1 MSLQR
6 EEIGPIPEETARVA
20 KASFPKGNRY
30 MRLRD
35 ALGTIFDDEE
45 FTDLFARRGQPAEA
59 PWRVGLVCIVQY
71 MEELTDR
78 QAADAVR
85 ARMDI
90 KYLLGLELSDP
101 GFDFSVLSEFRQ
113 RLIEHDAEHRLF
125 TLLVAK
131 LSEQGYIKKRGIQR
145 TDSTH
150 VLAAVHLFHRAEL
163 LGETLRAALN
173 EVATQEPDWLK
184 QWVPADWFERYS
196 RRVEL
201 WRLGIAKGEKD
212 AFMEQVGRDGS
223 QLLSALSQQEA
234 PPHLSHLPQ
243 VQLLRQMWVQ
253 QFFWE
258 EGSLRLR
265 NKDALPPA
273 HLTIRSPYDPQAHFG
288 QKRDL
293 TWYGYKVHFSE
304 TCDPDFPHLITCV
317 QTTDATTTDMQQ
329 TQHVHEEMERRDL
342 LPHTHLV
349 DEGYVDAGAIVQSRQ
364 THAIVLLGPV
374 SRNNQWQAKAGQGY
388 DRSGFSIDWEAHEA
402 TCPQGNKSV
411 YWRERTDQHGH
422 PNISIR
428 FDRQACQHCPA
439 RSHCTRSPDAPRLLT
454 IRSKEEFLQLQ
465 STRQQQETSEFRAT
479 YAARSG
485 IEGTHSQGVRA
496 LGLRR
501 TRSIGLEKT
510 GLQHF
515 LTATAINCIRIDDF
529 LAGAKTEKTRTSHF
543 AALAPE
549 KVA

>member
-1 MSLQR
+1 MSLRR
-6 EEIGPIPEETARVA
+6 EEIGPIPEETARIA
-20 KASFPKGNRY
+20 RASFPKGNRY

-35 ALGTIFDDEE
+35 ALGTIFDDDE

-59 PWRVGLVCIVQY
+59 PWRLGLVCIVQY
-71 MEELTDR
+71 MEDLTDR

-113 RLIEHDAEHRLF
+113 RLIEHDAEQRLF

-150 VLAAVHLFHRAEL
+150 VLAAVHLFHRAEM

-173 EVATQEPDWLK
+173 EVTTQEPDWLK
-184 QWVPADWFERYS
+184 QWVPADWFQRYS

-223 QLLSALSQQEA
+223 QLLAALYQQEA
-234 PPHLSHLPQ
+234 PPQLSQLSQ

-317 QTTDATTTDMQQ
+317 QTTDATTTDM
-329 TQHVHEEMERRDL
+329 
-342 LPHTHLV
+342 
-349 DEGYVDAGAIVQSRQ
+349 
-364 THAIVLLGPV
+364 
-374 SRNNQWQAKAGQGY
+374 
-388 DRSGFSIDWEAHEA
+388 
-402 TCPQGNKSV
+402 
-411 YWRERTDQHGH
+411 
-422 PNISIR
+422 
-428 FDRQACQHCPA
+428 
-439 RSHCTRSPDAPRLLT
+439 
-454 IRSKEEFLQLQ
+454 
-465 STRQQQETSEFRAT
+465 
-479 YAARSG
+479 
-485 IEGTHSQGVRA
+485 
-496 LGLRR
+496 
-501 TRSIGLEKT
+501 
-510 GLQHF
+510 
-515 LTATAINCIRIDDF
+515 
-529 LAGAKTEKTRTSHF
+529 
-543 AALAPE
+543 
-549 KVA
+549 

>member
-6 EEIGPIPEETARVA
+6 EEIGSVPEETARVA
-20 KASFPKGNRY
+20 RASFPKGNRY

-35 ALGTIFDDEE
+35 ALGTIFDESE
-45 FTDLFARRGQPAEA
+45 FADLFGRRGKPAEI
-59 PWRVGLVCIVQY
+59 PWRLGLVCITQY
-71 MEELTDR
+71 MENLTDR

-85 ARMDI
+85 ARMDL
-90 KYLLGLELSDP
+90 KYLLGLELTDP

-113 RLIEHDAEHRLF
+113 RLITHDAEHRLF

-131 LSEQGYIKKRGIQR
+131 LSEHGYLKKRGVQR

-150 VLAAVHLFHRAEL
+150 VLAAVHQFHRVEL

-173 EVATQEPDWLK
+173 ELATQDPNWLK

-196 RRVEL
+196 RRVEV
-201 WRLGIAKGEKD
+201 WRLGIAKDEKD

-223 QLLSALSQQEA
+223 HLLMALYEPEA
-234 PPHLSHLPQ
+234 PSHLAQIPQ

-273 HLTIRSPYDPQAHFG
+273 HLTIRSPYDPHAHFG

-304 TCDPDFPHLITCV
+304 TCDPDLPHLITCV
-317 QTTDATTTDMQQ
+317 QTTDATATDMQQ
-329 TQHVHEEMERRDL
+329 TQHVHKEMERRDL

-349 DEGYVDAGAIVQSRQ
+349 DEGYVDAGALVESRERY
-364 THAIVLLGPV
+364 AIVLLGPV
-374 SRNNQWQAKAGQGY
+374 SKNNQWQAKAGQGY
-388 DRSGFSIDWEAHEA
+388 DRSGFSIDWEAKEA
-402 TCPQGNKSV
+402 TCPQGKKSV

-422 PNISIR
+422 PNISVR
-428 FDRQACQHCPA
+428 FDRHQCRHCST
-439 RSHCTRSPDAPRLLT
+439 RSLCTRSAKDPRLLT

-465 STRQQQETSEFRAT
+465 CTRQEQETSEFRAT
-479 YAARSG
+479 YATRSG

-501 TRSIGLEKT
+501 SRYIGLEKT
-510 GLQHF
+510 ALQHF
-515 LTATAINCIRIDDF
+515 LTAAAINLLRIDDF
-529 LAGAKTEKTRTSHF
+529 LAGAKTEKTRTSRF

-549 KVA
+549 GAT